1 MHFKYAL
8 PNVDHFA
15 GSTCNDE
22 HKIKHI
28 AVMFVILL
36 ALHDRKQI
44 PTTPIHPVP
53 FNHYIPVR
61 LYRSW
66 NVAQYNT

>member
-8 PNVDHFA
+8 PNVDHFVV
-15 GSTCNDE
+15 STCNDE
-22 HKIKHI
+22 NKIKHI

-36 ALHDRKQI
+36 ALYGRKQI
-44 PTTPIHPVP
+44 ATTPIHPAP
-53 FNHYIPVR
+53 FNIYISVR
-61 LYRSW
+61 FYRSW